1 MALENYVK
9 FLRGTPKAY
18 SNLAEK
24 DSDTLYFISEKG
36 ASTGVLYLGN
46 TMLIGGEVNT
56 TDLKLEDLQNVLI
69 DAGVSTGDI
78 LTFNGTDWI
87 NSTLDEVFAVMQ
99 GASEFADGIAGLV
112 PAPKAN
118 EHNLFLKGDGT
129 WADTGVNALGEALN
143 GLKSVVGVP
152 AADEK
157 EATGLFAKLEEKA
170 NKEDVVDLKEKVD
183 VLIGEDVDKSVKE
196 IALATLSEAL
206 IPENA
211 KDSLNTLEELAAWIQ
226 AHPEDASEMSIA
238 IKLNT
243 SEIERLDSEL
253 QGLTKDFEEIAKA
266 QQANLEKINK
276 NISDIDVLNTKA
288 TNLEDALA
296 LLSTQVGTNKNDI
309 ADIKTRLNNF
319 VSKEDYSTDIEEIK
333 DILRWKTIED
343 VDFE

>member
-1 MALENYVK
+1 LALENYVK
-9 FLRGTPKAY
+9 FLRGTPNAY
-18 SNLAEK
+18 KNLAEK
-24 DSDTLYFISEKG
+24 DSNTLYFISEKD

-69 DAGVSTGDI
+69 DAGVSAGNI
-78 LTFNGTDWI
+78 LTFNGTNWV
-87 NSTLDEVFAVMQ
+87 NSTLDEMFAVMQ
-99 GASEFADGIAGLV
+99 GASELADGVAGLV

-129 WADTGVNALGEALN
+129 WADTGVAALN
-143 GLKSVVGVP
+143 EEVQDLKTVVGIP
-152 AADEK
+152 ASDEN

-170 NKEDVVDLKEKVD
+170 NKEDVVDLKGKVD

-211 KDSLNTLEELAAWIQ
+211 KESLNTLEELAAWIQ

-253 QGLTKDFEEIAKA
+253 KGLVKDFDEIAKA

-276 NISDIDVLNTKA
+276 NISDIEGLNTKA

-296 LLSTQVGTNKNDI
+296 LLSTQVGENKNDI
-309 ADIKTRLNNF
+309 VDIKAQLNNF
-319 VSKEDYSTDIEEIK
+319 VSKEDYSADIKEIK
-333 DILRWKTIED
+333 DALTWKNIED
-343 VDFE
+343 VSFE